1 MPGTVLFSPKKSRIP
16 DRAPIH
22 IEERRFIMLLDAV
35 ASVATDIPGW
45 FVVVMGLGIVF
56 FGLICIILLITIMG
70 AVMKLIIKNQPEKAV
85 AAPVNVPAA
94 QPQSTEIPNRSE
106 FVAAVAAVIAEE
118 LGTDITKIR
127 IESIKKL

>member
-1 MPGTVLFSPKKSRIP
+1 
-16 DRAPIH
+16 
-22 IEERRFIMLLDAV
+22 MLLEAV
-35 ASVATDIPGW
+35 TSTAVDIPGW

-56 FGLICIILLITIMG
+56 FGLICIILLISIMG
-70 AVMKLIIKNQPEKAV
+70 AIMKRVAKPQPEKAV
-85 AAPVNVPAA
+85 APVNVPAA
-94 QPQSTEIPNRSE
+94 AQSTDIPNRSE

>member
-1 MPGTVLFSPKKSRIP
+1 
-16 DRAPIH
+16 
-22 IEERRFIMLLDAV
+22 MLLDAV
-35 ASVATDIPGW
+35 TSAANVDIPGW

-56 FGLICIILLITIMG
+56 FGLICIILIITIMG
-70 AVMKLIIKNQPEKAV
+70 AIMKAFAKVQPKKV

-94 QPQSTEIPNRSE
+94 QPQTTEIPNRSE